1 MNILHL
7 TQTDINSDARILKE
21 INSIASAYSEMK
33 VSGIGVANHNEFHK
47 VKEDKKMVIYLIA
60 LKSRSWRFV
69 PTVVKH
75 SCSLIELT
83 SKMLF
88 KALSLRPQVVH
99 CNDTLVLP
107 LGVIIKLFTG
117 AKLIYDAHELE
128 SNRNG
133 LSKTLGRMTLFV
145 EKLLWRFI
153 DKLIVVS
160 PSISVWYQ
168 ENIGKKQTEIIM
180 NSPVMNESVIQDDK
194 AYLRKKFNIPDSSKI
209 FLYIGILGEGRGID
223 LITEAFKKND
233 LSSHLIF
240 LGYGE
245 LKDKLVD
252 LSKEYQNIHVHDAVP
267 HNEVV
272 SIAKSADV
280 GLCFIQNVSLS
291 DYYCLPNKLFEYA
304 FAELPVLASNFPDI
318 SMVVEKYNLGKC
330 SDLDSE
336 SIYNAIK
343 EFEIMLE
350 LPKISVSDLYDLSWS
365 AQEEKLVGM
374 YEDVIKSIKKENK

>member
-7 TQTDINSDARILKE
+7 THTDINSDSRILKE
-21 INSIASAYSEMK
+21 MQSIFTYSSKYK
-33 VSGIGVANHNEFHK
+33 VSGIGVTLDEEQHKTKKDNEI
-47 VKEDKKMVIYLIA
+47 DIYSINLI
-60 LKSRSWRFV
+60 SRKWRFL
-69 PTVVKH
+69 PTILRH

-88 KALSLRPQVVH
+88 KAIKLKPQIIH

-107 LGVIIKLFTG
+107 LGVILKIFTG

-133 LSKTLGRMTLFV
+133 LSKILGKMTLFV
-145 EKLLWRFI
+145 EKLLWRFV

-160 PSISVWYQ
+160 PSIAIWYQ
-168 ENIGKKQTEIIM
+168 ENIGEKVTEIIM
-180 NSPVMNESVIQDDK
+180 NSPVLKISNDEVDK
-194 AYLRKKFNIPDSSKI
+194 LYFRKKFNISEGSKI

-223 LITEAFKKND
+223 LIVEAFKNNELK
-233 LSSHLIF
+233 SHLIF

-245 LKDKLVD
+245 LKDKLIN
-252 LSKEYQNIHVHDAVP
+252 LSKKYENIHVHDAVP

-304 FAELPVLASNFPDI
+304 FAEIPVLASNFPDI
-318 SMVVEKYNLGKC
+318 SMVVEKYNIGKC

-343 EFEIMLE
+343 EFEQMEE
-350 LPKISVSDLYDLSWS
+350 LPRINASDLYDLSWS
-365 AQEEKLVGM
+365 AQEEKLVKM
-374 YEDVIKSIKKENK
+374 YKDLIESINKEKK

>member
-7 TQTDINSDARILKE
+7 THTDINSDSRILKE
-21 INSIASAYSEMK
+21 MNSIVNINSYIK
-33 VSGIGVANHNEFHK
+33 VKGIGVSLDEETHK
-47 VKEDKKMVIYLIA
+47 TKENDKLEIYSIK
-60 LKSRSWRFV
+60 LKSRNWRFL
-69 PTVVKH
+69 PTILRH
-75 SCSLIELT
+75 TCSLLELT

-88 KALSLRPQVVH
+88 KAIKLKPQIIH

-107 LGVIIKLFTG
+107 LGVILKIFTG

-133 LSKTLGRMTLFV
+133 LSKTLAKMTLFV
-145 EKLLWRFI
+145 EKLLWRFV

-160 PSISVWYQ
+160 PSISDWYQ
-168 ENIGKKQTEIIM
+168 ENIGEKTTEIIM
-180 NSPVMNESVIQDDK
+180 NSPVLKISNDEVDK
-194 AYLRKKFNIPDSSKI
+194 SYFRKKFNISDGSKI

-223 LITEAFKKND
+223 LIVEAFKDNELK
-233 LSSHLIF
+233 SHLIF

-245 LKDKLVD
+245 LKDKLIN
-252 LSKEYQNIHVHDAVP
+252 LSKKYENIHVHDAVP

-304 FAELPVLASNFPDI
+304 FAEIPVLASNFPDI
-318 SMVVEKYNLGKC
+318 SMVVEKYNIGKC

-336 SIYNAIK
+336 SIYNSIK
-343 EFEIMLE
+343 EFEQIEE
-350 LPKISVSDLYDLSWS
+350 LPRINASDLYDLSWS
-365 AQEEKLVGM
+365 AQEEKLVKM
-374 YEDVIKSIKKENK
+374 YKDLIESINKEKK

>member
-7 TQTDINSDARILKE
+7 THTDINSDSRILKE
-21 INSIASAYSEMK
+21 MNSIANINSYIK
-33 VSGIGVANHNEFHK
+33 VKGIGVSLDEETHK
-47 VKEDKKMVIYLIA
+47 TKENDQLEIYSIK
-60 LKSRSWRFV
+60 LKSRNWIFL
-69 PTVVKH
+69 PTVVRH

-88 KALSLRPQVVH
+88 KAIKLKPQIIH

-107 LGVIIKLFTG
+107 LGVILKIFTG
-117 AKLIYDAHELE
+117 SKLIYDAHELE

-133 LSKTLGRMTLFV
+133 LSKTLGKMTLFV
-145 EKLLWRFI
+145 EKLLWKFV

-160 PSISVWYQ
+160 PSIAIWYQ
-168 ENIGKKQTEIIM
+168 ENIGEKVTEIIM
-180 NSPVMNESVIQDDK
+180 NSPVLKISNDEVDK
-194 AYLRKKFNIPDSSKI
+194 SYFRKKFNISDGSKI

-223 LITEAFKKND
+223 LIVEAFKDNELK
-233 LSSHLIF
+233 SHLIF

-245 LKDKLVD
+245 LKDKLIN
-252 LSKEYQNIHVHDAVP
+252 LSKKYENIHVHDAVP

-304 FAELPVLASNFPDI
+304 FAEIPVLASNFPDI
-318 SMVVEKYNLGKC
+318 SMVVEKYNIGKC
-330 SDLDSE
+330 SDLNSE

-343 EFEIMLE
+343 EFEQIEE
-350 LPKISVSDLYDLSWS
+350 LPRINASDLYDLSWS
-365 AQEEKLVGM
+365 AQEEKLVKM
-374 YEDVIKSIKKENK
+374 YKDLIESINKEKK